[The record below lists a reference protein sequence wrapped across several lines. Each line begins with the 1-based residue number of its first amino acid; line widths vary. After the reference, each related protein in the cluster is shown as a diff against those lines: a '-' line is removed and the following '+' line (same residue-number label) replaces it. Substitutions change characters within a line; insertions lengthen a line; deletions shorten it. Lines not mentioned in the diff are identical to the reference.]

1 MNGRPDLMHLVK
13 SIERESKSLT
23 EIDQMA
29 VASQIQWV
37 MNTAANSLVDIR
49 DTVGKMAAKGG
60 DVGELRE

>member
-1 MNGRPDLMHLVK
+1 MHLVK
-13 SIERESKSLT
+13 AIEREAKSLT

-37 MNTAANSLVDIR
+37 MNTAANCLVGIR

-60 DVGELRE
+60 DDE